1 MYLVERYI
9 MGETRRSV
17 FIIVGFLIFIFA
29 SYSTQRYL
37 TDAAN
42 GLISLQAVFYIVF
55 YKVLIALE
63 MLLPVGL
70 YVSVAIALGQLHS
83 DSEVIAI
90 LASGSSAL
98 RLYKAIL
105 YLAVPVGILVT
116 VLSMYAR
123 PWAYAQIYQ
132 LKQDSQSQLDTRHL
146 LAKKFN
152 LNDSG
157 RMILAEKIDPET
169 QVLTDA
175 LIYTSSAGKT
185 YVFRARTVQIADPA
199 PVTPSVIFHAGTAY
213 ELDHKGSADN
223 GQIYNTFNLHPKP
236 VRQETEVRSKAASV
250 SELSRSADP
259 AYRAEL
265 QWRESRGVSAIL
277 MALLAVSLSR
287 TKPRQGRF
295 STLLPLAVVF
305 TLIFYAG
312 NISRTLTAN
321 HILATF
327 PGVWSVPLLMMLG
340 LLILLAREL
349 SLWQKFFR

>member
-90 LASGSSAL
+90 LASGSSPL

-157 RMILAEKIDPET
+157 RMILSDKI
-169 QVLTDA
+169 
-175 LIYTSSAGKT
+175 
-185 YVFRARTVQIADPA
+185 
-199 PVTPSVIFHAGTAY
+199 
-213 ELDHKGSADN
+213 
-223 GQIYNTFNLHPKP
+223 
-236 VRQETEVRSKAASV
+236 
-250 SELSRSADP
+250 
-259 AYRAEL
+259 
-265 QWRESRGVSAIL
+265 
-277 MALLAVSLSR
+277 
-287 TKPRQGRF
+287 
-295 STLLPLAVVF
+295 
-305 TLIFYAG
+305 
-312 NISRTLTAN
+312 
-321 HILATF
+321 
-327 PGVWSVPLLMMLG
+327 
-340 LLILLAREL
+340 
-349 SLWQKFFR
+349 